1 MADILSTGISGLLA
15 FQQALDVTSN
25 NIANAATPGYSVE
38 SIELTPA
45 PGQSTAG
52 GYLGSGVE
60 VQGITRA
67 YNELLAE
74 QVRSSEASYSSYNTL
89 ATQAGQID
97 DMLSDSST
105 GLTTTLTS
113 FVNALQTLSTS
124 PSSTASRQ
132 ALLSQAQA
140 LVQQIN
146 SYGSQID
153 TYGSQLEQQ
162 ISSDVTQ
169 VNSIASNIATLNGQ
183 IASDLAGGQTPNEL
197 EDQRDTLLNQLSQ
210 YVSVNTAT
218 EPDGAM
224 DVYIGSGQALVTGAV
239 AQQLTAIPNQY
250 NPTEYDVGVT
260 SAGGTTDV
268 TSEISG
274 GELGGLIAA
283 RSQVLDPAQNALGL
297 ISVGLATIMN
307 QQQAAGM
314 DLSGSAGQPMFSV
327 GPVQVAPSSNNT
339 GSATVS
345 ASISSLSSL
354 TADNYT
360 LSYQGGAWQLQDE
373 TTGQTVAMTGA
384 GTAASPFQA
393 DGLSIIVSGTPAAN
407 DSYLIQPTE
416 AAPAGLALLLTN
428 PNQIAAA
435 SLAQTAASST
445 NTGSGVISSAS
456 ITDPA
461 DWVPDT
467 YTISFTS
474 ATQYQVTNSEG
485 DVVVP
490 PTAYTSGQPISFD
503 GAQVTVS
510 GAPAAGDSFTV
521 ASSTTADS
529 GDNSNVVAM
538 ISALSANT
546 LAGGTIS
553 LTGAANDLVT
563 QVGVTTQQA
572 QSNASAQQSVN
583 QDATTA
589 LSNISGVNLDAQA
602 AQMLQYQ
609 QAYQA
614 MAQVIQASGQMFTSL
629 MTAISDGQQA

>member
-1 MADILSTGISGLLA
+1 MADILSTGVSGLLA

-38 SIELTPA
+38 NIELTPA
-45 PGQSTAG
+45 PGQDTAG
-52 GYLGSGVE
+52 GYVGSGVE
-60 VQGITRA
+60 VEGITRS
-67 YNELLAE
+67 YNELLAA
-74 QVRSSEASYSSYNTL
+74 QVRSSESSYSSYNTL

-97 DMLSDSST
+97 DMLSDSNT
-105 GLTTTLTS
+105 GLTATLTN
-113 FVNALQTLSTS
+113 FIDALQTLSTS

-146 SYGSQID
+146 SYSSQIS

-162 ISSDVTQ
+162 IGSDVTE
-169 VNSIASNIATLNGQ
+169 VNSLASNIATLNTQ
-183 IASDLAGGQTPNEL
+183 IAGDLAGGQTPNEL
-197 EDQRDTLLNQLSQ
+197 EDQRDNLINELSQ
-210 YVSVNTAT
+210 YVTVNTST
-218 EPDGAM
+218 ESDGSM
-224 DVYIGSGQALVTGAV
+224 DVYIGSGQALVTGGT
-239 AQQLTAIPNQY
+239 AQQLTTIPNQY
-250 NPTEYDVGVT
+250 NPSEYDIGVT

-274 GELGGLIAA
+274 GDLGGLLAA
-283 RSQVLDPAQNALGL
+283 RTQVLDPAQNALGL
-297 ISVGLATIMN
+297 ISVGLASIMN
-307 QQQAAGM
+307 QQQASGM
-314 DLSGSAGQPMFSV
+314 DLTGSQGQAMFSV
-327 GPVQVAPSSNNT
+327 GPVQVEPSSNNT

-345 ASISSLSSL
+345 ASISDLSSL
-354 TADNYT
+354 TADDYE
-360 LSYQGGAWQLQDE
+360 LSYQGGAWQLEDVTSGQSVPL
-373 TTGQTVAMTGA
+373 TGS

-393 DGLSIIVSGTPAAN
+393 AGLSIIVSGNPASG

-445 NTGSGVISSAS
+445 NTGSGTISAAS

-461 DWVPDT
+461 DWQPDT

-490 PTAYTSGQPISFD
+490 PTTYTSGQPISFD

-521 ASSTTADS
+521 ASSTSADS
-529 GDNSNVVAM
+529 GDNSNVLAM

-546 LAGGTIS
+546 LAGGTTS
-553 LTGAANDLVT
+553 LTSAANDLVT

-572 QSNASAQQSVN
+572 QSNATAQQSVN

-589 LSNISGVNLDAQA
+589 LSNVSGVNLDAEA

-614 MAQVIQASGQMFTSL
+614 MAQVITASGQMFTSL
-629 MTAISDGQQA
+629 MTAITDG